1 MAIRTV
7 LLFIPW
13 LSAAQPWRNTSLPI
27 PERVAALIAELNLTE
42 KVALLS
48 ASSPAIARI
57 GLPAYNWASECER
70 GDTSGPT
77 GTAFPSGIALGSTF
91 NSSLVQEVAFAT
103 AVETRA
109 NYDTHP
115 GSGLGASC
123 FGPVTNFIR
132 DPRWGRTNEMLGG
145 ECTTLASRLGVAF
158 TLGIQRGSVP
168 SSSYRMINTIAKHLS
183 SYSGP
188 EGYCGGVSFA
198 TQSRFSFTAH
208 MDERT
213 WREFFLPP
221 WRAMAVEAKV
231 SGFMSS
237 YMAVDL
243 TGGQGAGVPDSAS
256 RLLLTDTI
264 RSDWNWSGYIL
275 SDAGAVAFVGTTDWQ
290 GTDIGHGYSPNASAA
305 AAAALDAG
313 LDLELTCCDLPT
325 VFPTLVESVLS
336 GQVSEAAIDTAL
348 HRTLPIRFE
357 LGTLDPPGSSPY
369 DNFTAANVSAPW
381 MIDLALE
388 AARQGLVLLKNA
400 DVPGSLPWSPR
411 ALAGKTIAVIGFTAN
426 QTQGQEGGYVNQN
439 PPFIRTTLDGIT
451 DAFPLSIVG
460 FTSGCSSYACPTLDV
475 AGVAS
480 AAADADAVIVVL
492 GTTVTNGVMPDSPCS
507 PDNVAMEA
515 EGWDRAGTQ
524 LPGMQLNLL
533 QTAASAVRQGTPIL
547 LVLINAGMLDVGW
560 AVQAASVTSILHAPM
575 LGMTSGIA
583 IADGITGRVNPAGR
597 LTHTW
602 YTPDGLAAIGNI
614 TDYRM
619 HPDASGYPGR
629 TYRYTRAG
637 ILFPFGF
644 GLSYSKWRYGPVSIA
659 PIAAAPC
666 DTIRLSVTLFNDSP
680 IDGSEVVQAYVT
692 ILNATVLT
700 PKLALA
706 DFQRVAVPAMS
717 SIVVNLAV
725 TPRLNSVLNGTFA
738 DVVEPGMR
746 TVWVGSSSDAE
757 SSPGSTASWSV
768 VGPVTPVVA
777 CEA

>member
-1 MAIRTV
+1 
-7 LLFIPW
+7 
-13 LSAAQPWRNTSLPI
+13 
-27 PERVAALIAELNLTE
+27 
-42 KVALLS
+42 
-48 ASSPAIARI
+48 
-57 GLPAYNWASECER
+57 
-70 GDTSGPT
+70 
-77 GTAFPSGIALGSTF
+77 
-91 NSSLVQEVAFAT
+91 
-103 AVETRA
+103 
-109 NYDTHP
+109 
-115 GSGLGASC
+115 
-123 FGPVTNFIR
+123 
-132 DPRWGRTNEMLGG
+132 
-145 ECTTLASRLGVAF
+145 
-158 TLGIQRGSVP
+158 
-168 SSSYRMINTIAKHLS
+168 
-183 SYSGP
+183 
-188 EGYCGGVSFA
+188 
-198 TQSRFSFTAH
+198 

-336 GQVSEAAIDTAL
+336 GQVSEAAVDTAL

-533 QTAASAVRQGTPIL
+533 QVGATITPHRHFRTHLHTQTYICAFSRSSYVLALQTAASAVRQGTPIL

-560 AVQAASVTSILHAPM
+560 AVQVLYCTVALCQANLQRCVPSLH
-575 LGMTSGIA
+575 SG
-583 IADGITGRVNPAGR
+583 VFCFAGR
-597 LTHTW
+597 KCYL
-602 YTPDGLAAIGNI
+602 Y
-614 TDYRM
+614 
-619 HPDASGYPGR
+619 S
-629 TYRYTRAG
+629 TRAHAG
-637 ILFPFGF
+637 YDFRD
-644 GLSYSKWRYGPVSIA
+644 RYCGWHHWA
-659 PIAAAPC
+659 
-666 DTIRLSVTLFNDSP
+666 
-680 IDGSEVVQAYVT
+680 G
-692 ILNATVLT
+692 
-700 PKLALA
+700 
-706 DFQRVAVPAMS
+706 
-717 SIVVNLAV
+717 
-725 TPRLNSVLNGTFA
+725 
-738 DVVEPGMR
+738 EPSR
-746 TVWVGSSSDAE
+746 QTHAHLVH
-757 SSPGSTASWSV
+757 T
-768 VGPVTPVVA
+768 
-777 CEA
+777 